1 MKIIKVENATVGSH
15 KAYDL
20 LCQGF
25 KTQAQVLGLATGSTP
40 ILLYQE
46 MAQSKFDFSGI
57 TTINLDEYLGL
68 GPNNPQSYHY
78 FMKQHLFQFKSFY
91 KNYPPN
97 GLTTDINQEIQRYD
111 QVIADHPIAIQI
123 LGIGQNGH
131 IGFNEPGTSFNSQTH
146 CVTLSSSTRTA
157 NARFFPN
164 KQAVP
169 TKAISMGLSSIM
181 HSQHIILMAWGKEKA
196 EAVSQMVN
204 GPLNEECPASILQKH
219 PHTTIILDSAAATKL
234 N

>member
-1 MKIIKVENATVGSH
+1 MKIIIVENAAVGSY
-15 KAYDL
+15 KAYNL
-20 LCQGF
+20 LVQGLQ
-25 KTQAQVLGLATGSTP
+25 TQARVLGLATGSTP

-46 MAQSKFDFSGI
+46 MAQSKLDFSHI

-78 FMKQHLFQFKSFY
+78 FMKQHLFQFKSFS
-91 KNYPPN
+91 KNYLPN
-97 GLTTDINQEIQRYD
+97 GLAPDINQELQRYD

-131 IGFNEPGTSFNSQTH
+131 IGFNEPGTSFQSQTH
-146 CVTLSSSTRTA
+146 CVTLSSSTRAA

-169 TKAISMGLSSIM
+169 QKAISMGLSSIM
-181 HSQHIILMAWGKEKA
+181 HSKHIILMAWGKDKA
-196 EAVSQMVN
+196 EAVSQMIN
-204 GPLNEECPASILQKH
+204 GPITEKCPASILQKH

>member
-1 MKIIKVENATVGSH
+1 MKIIKVENAAVGSH
-15 KAYDL
+15 KAYNL
-20 LCQGF
+20 LVQGLQ
-25 KTQAQVLGLATGSTP
+25 TQARVLGLATGSTP

-46 MAQSKFDFSGI
+46 MAHSELDFSHI

-68 GPNNPQSYHY
+68 DANNPQSYHY
-78 FMKQHLFQFKSFY
+78 FMKQHLFQFKSFS
-91 KNYPPN
+91 KNYLPN
-97 GLTTDINQEIQRYD
+97 GLAPDINQELQRYD

-131 IGFNEPGTSFNSQTH
+131 IGFNEPGTSFQSQTH
-146 CVTLSSSTRTA
+146 CVTLSSSTRAA

-169 TKAISMGLSSIM
+169 QKAISMGLSSIM

-196 EAVSQMVN
+196 EAVSQMIN
-204 GPLNEECPASILQKH
+204 GPITEKCPASILQKH
-219 PHTTIILDSAAATKL
+219 PHTTIILDSAAAAKL